1 MHWNSVLHKESKEK
15 ESPIGSK
22 SLMRRSF
29 LDKKKSIL
37 YARKL
42 GAGTVNEAPNL
53 SCKPTEMLKLKYTI
67 SHSQRKDLWNKY
79 ACDSYLLNVN
89 FIQIAVG
96 TWNWEG
102 KLQYG
107 IGRFLMASRY
117 RDILVLGGSLLAEIM

>member
-67 SHSQRKDLWNKY
+67 SHSLRKDLWNKY
-79 ACDSYLLNVN
+79 ACDSHLLNVN

-96 TWNWEG
+96 TG
-102 KLQYG
+102 KASYNMVLVG
-107 IGRFLMASRY
+107 FLWLL
-117 RDILVLGGSLLAEIM
+117 DIEIFLFLEEVY